1 MLIEFM
7 GWLFVIFL
15 VIIFYRTFRF
25 LFKKKKVSRNEIILN
40 SKDIKHSGPFSGSF
54 KYKKWAKY

>member
-15 VIIFYRTFRF
+15 ITIFYRILGF
-25 LFKKKKVSRNEIILN
+25 LFKKKKVSKNEIILN
-40 SKDIKHSGPFSGSF
+40 SKDIKHSGPFSGSY
-54 KYKKWAKY
+54 KYKK